1 MPKWT
6 EPQQNAIEAR
16 GSNILVSAAAGS
28 GKTAVLVERVIRL
41 ITDVE
46 LNVDVDKLLIVTFTN
61 AAAAEMKKRIS
72 NALLNIIKEN
82 PNDTNAQ
89 RQLSLLPNANVST
102 IDSLCLNL
110 ARENFYKLGIEQDFK
125 ILDNFEIEKLELTAM
140 NELFDSLYEEDNKGF
155 KSLVDMFS
163 TTKDDKGFADVVRR
177 ISHFVSAQ
185 AFPDAWLDEVC
196 KLYDPD
202 VDLNQTFFASYVADE
217 TLKLMNVVTDL
228 LNRSKE
234 ALSEFDEKQKKLLDF
249 LDGEKSIID
258 AVTANVHDWDR
269 EVEIFNNIGF
279 QRFPSAKCDG
289 KEFVK
294 ANRNMWKKIILNR
307 VAPLYCVTSDEYKK
321 DCEIL
326 YPAVKQLVD
335 IVKLFNQKTFEMKK
349 EINSFSFSDAE
360 HFAIN
365 LLLTVDENG
374 KTERTDLAKEL
385 EDGFYEILVD
395 EYQDT
400 NYLQDSLFAA
410 LSNGKNRFMVGDVKQ
425 SIYKFRLAMP
435 FIFTDKKDQYTPY
448 DKNGDSTSQ
457 KIILSNNFRSR
468 KGVCEFVN
476 FVCSNIMTREVGGI
490 DYTEEE
496 RLNSSADYFNTDVP
510 SAQIKYVTCPP
521 NANADE
527 NEAHQIARYILD
539 KVKNKE
545 QIKDG
550 DTVRDIRFGDFAI
563 LLRSAKKKMN
573 TVAEVLS
580 QYGIPTVANNK
591 VNLFDNKEVIVLLNF
606 LRVIDNPTQDI
617 PLLATLMSVFYG
629 FTADEISQA
638 KVDFPYGNLY
648 SSVSSSDIFSKFTE
662 DVKKYREYASS
673 MSVENL
679 IRQIIEDTSYLS
691 LISALGNHEQRVQNV
706 MLLVGI
712 AKKFDNGENI
722 GLTAFIRY
730 VDAVIE
736 NKFGVES
743 ASVNEAGK
751 NAVAVM
757 TVHHSKGLEFP
768 VCIYACTNSKYNK
781 DDVNKGL
788 LQLNARHGIGL
799 KVYDDEK
806 LCRYDSLQFNVLKD
820 INIYEL
826 MSENLRVLYVAMTRA
841 KEQFVSFISVS
852 SDGAEKFVNKI
863 SEKIIL
869 SSKSAVSPFTVKDA
883 NTDAELLTM
892 CALIHK
898 DGKILRDMCESKNI
912 GFDLYSDF
920 DLDIEIIDEQETED
934 IGETA
939 ENETTENEKI
949 VAVDEKLLSQIKEK
963 LDFNYS
969 RLALSDFTSKRTA
982 SSLDA
987 AEQDFKYLTSSK
999 PAFLSKANMTAAQKG
1014 TAMHA
1019 FMQFCDYK
1027 ASKENLEGEIE
1038 RLVYLSF
1045 LTKQQAD
1052 SLDRKKLSA
1061 LFNGEFARRMF
1072 GSDNIYR
1079 EIKVSSFVPVSE
1091 IEDTDY
1097 TDEVLIQGI
1106 ADCVFEEN
1114 GELVLVDYKTDRADS
1129 EEELLERYKNQ
1140 IAFYKKAV
1148 SKTLCKPVKE
1158 ALLYSFSLNKVC
1170 IYK

>member
-6 EPQQNAIEAR
+6 EPQQNAIDAR

-177 ISHFVSAQ
+177 ISHFISAQ

-196 KLYDPD
+196 ELYNPE
-202 VDLNQTFFASYVADE
+202 VDLNQSFCASYVADE
-217 TLKLMNVVTDL
+217 TLKLMDVVIDL
-228 LNRSKE
+228 INRSKE
-234 ALSEFDEKQKKLLDF
+234 VLSEFDEKQKKLLDF
-249 LDGEKSIID
+249 LDGEKSIVD
-258 AVTANVHDWDR
+258 AITANVHDWDR
-269 EVEIFNNIGF
+269 EVEILNNISF

-294 ANRNMWKKIILNR
+294 ANRDMWKKIILNQ

-326 YPAVKQLVD
+326 YPAIKQLAN

-349 EINSFSFSDAE
+349 EINSFSFSDTE

-365 LLLTVDENG
+365 LLLAVDENG
-374 KTERTDLAKEL
+374 KIERTDLAKEL
-385 EDGFYEILVD
+385 ESGFYEILVD

-448 DKNGDSTSQ
+448 DKNSDSTSQ

-496 RLNSSADYFNTDVP
+496 RLNSSADYFKTDVP
-510 SAQIKYVTCPP
+510 SVQIKIVECLY
-521 NANADE
+521 NSNHDE
-527 NEAHQIARYILD
+527 IEAHRIARYILD

-573 TVAEVLS
+573 TIVDVLS

-591 VNLFDNKEVIVLLNF
+591 VNLFENKEVIVLLNF

-629 FTADEISQA
+629 FTADDISQA

-706 MLLVGI
+706 MFLVGI

-768 VCIYACTNSKYNK
+768 ICIYACTNSKYNK
-781 DDVNKGL
+781 DDVNKGP

-799 KVYDDEK
+799 KVYDKER
-806 LCRYDSLQFNVLKD
+806 LCRYKSLQFNVLRD
-820 INIYEL
+820 INMYEL

-841 KEQFVSFISVS
+841 KEQFVTFISEATDECIANRVSQKLIQS
-852 SDGAEKFVNKI
+852 SDAT
-863 SEKIIL
+863 
-869 SSKSAVSPFTVKDA
+869 VSPFVVKNA
-883 NTDAELLTM
+883 ITDAELLTM

-898 DGKILRDMCESKNI
+898 DGKFLRDMSCNENI
-912 GFDLYSDF
+912 VIDFDSDF
-920 DLDIEIIDEQETED
+920 DLDIEYIDKPEE
-934 IGETA
+934 GEFVKVD
-939 ENETTENEKI
+939 TTEKEQTA
-949 VAVDEKLLSQIKEK
+949 AVDEKLLSQIKEK
-963 LDFNYS
+963 LGFNYS

-1038 RLVYLSF
+1038 RLVSLSF
-1045 LTKQQAD
+1045 LTGQQAD